1 MIRIKG
7 PHEQAILKEGGRRH
21 KEILDTVSA
30 AVAPGVSTGDLEDL
44 ARALI
49 KEGGDTAAFLGYTP
63 DGARRSYPAA
73 LCISINDAIVH
84 GIPNENPYVIQDG
97 DVVSIDLG
105 LVHDG
110 LITDSAR
117 TVIAGTGDEVARRL
131 VEATEQALA
140 AGVGAVSPGGR
151 VGDIGA
157 AILAS
162 AKRSGFR
169 IVEGLAGHGVGYAV
183 HEDPFVPNTGKKGT
197 GERLVPGLVIAIEPM
212 LTPGNGRIVLDKD
225 GYTYR
230 TQDQSLSAHAEHTVL
245 VTESE
250 VIVLTA

>member
-7 PHEQAILKEGGRRH
+7 PREQAILKEGGRRH
-21 KEILDTVSA
+21 KEILDAVAA
-30 AVAPGVSTGDLEDL
+30 AVAPGVSTNDLEIL
-44 ARALI
+44 ARTLI
-49 KEGGDTAAFLGYTP
+49 NQGGDTAAFLGYTP
-63 DGARRSYPAA
+63 DGARRPYPAA
-73 LCISINDAIVH
+73 LCVSINDAIVH
-84 GIPNENPYVIQDG
+84 GIPNEHPQVIQAG
-97 DVVSIDLG
+97 DVVSVDLG
-105 LVHDG
+105 LVHEG

-117 TVIAGTGDEVARRL
+117 TVIAGAGDEVAHRL

-140 AGVGAVSPGGR
+140 AGLSAVKPGGR

-162 AKRSGFR
+162 AKSSGFR
-169 IVEGLAGHGVGYAV
+169 IVEGLAGHGVGFAV

-197 GERLVPGLVIAIEPM
+197 GERLIPGLVIAIEPM

-230 TQDQSLSAHAEHTVL
+230 THDGALSAHAEHTVL
-245 VTESE
+245 VTETE
-250 VIVLTA
+250 VVVLTA